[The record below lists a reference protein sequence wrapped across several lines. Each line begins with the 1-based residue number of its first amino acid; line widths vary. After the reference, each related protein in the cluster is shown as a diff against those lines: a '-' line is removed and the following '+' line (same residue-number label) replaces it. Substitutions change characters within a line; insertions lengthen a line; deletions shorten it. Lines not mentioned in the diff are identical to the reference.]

1 MAKNFVDIIQIPA
14 FLCRQTDIILSAGK
28 TNLPVNVKKG
38 QFLSPWEVKNVV
50 EKFLS
55 SGNKSLI
62 LTERGTT
69 FGYNNLV
76 SDMRSIP
83 IMKRTGFPVIFDATH
98 SVQLPGG
105 EGNASG
111 GQSEFVSVLAKA
123 ATTTGI
129 SGLFIE
135 THENPKNAPS
145 DGLNM
150 LPLKELGRL
159 IHSIKLLDNLTKN
172 ERSL

>member
-1 MAKNFVDIIQIPA
+1 M
-14 FLCRQTDIILSAGK
+14 
-28 TNLPVNVKKG
+28 
-38 QFLSPWEVKNVV
+38 SPWEVKNIVK
-50 EKFLS
+50 KFLF
-55 SGNKSLI
+55 SGNKKLI

-83 IMKRTGFPVIFDATH
+83 IMKRTGFPVIYDATH

-105 EGNASG
+105 EGNSSG

-123 ATTTGI
+123 AVTTGI

-150 LPLKELGRL
+150 LPLKELGGL
-159 IHSIKLLDNLTKN
+159 IHTIKLLDNLTKN
-172 ERSL
+172 ERIQ